1 MFQKTICK
9 RELMLVSLC
18 IHSNANSLERLNIMK
33 NFLDTENTITYNI
46 KNMGTNTLLCG
57 KQRLTLGATCLTAQT
72 GKMNTDE
79 LEILSS
85 RTTGEPKD

>member
-18 IHSNANSLERLNIMK
+18 IHSNANGLERLNIMK
-33 NFLDTENTITYNI
+33 NFIDTENTITYNI

-57 KQRLTLGATCLTAQT
+57 K
-72 GKMNTDE
+72 
-79 LEILSS
+79 
-85 RTTGEPKD
+85 